1 MNMSENALKMVYE
14 SVKHRVT
21 VSYEDYAAGLIGW
34 DCLPLVE
41 RGEVIGGVIV
51 KLNELHIGYGKRPK
65 ASSLRKHIKDILNR
79 IIRKYGHA
87 VTTVRKDN
95 PSGLKFCGRLGFY
108 QYGELGNQLLLRCD
122 RSNYD

>member
-1 MNMSENALKMVYE
+1 MRDIALKMVYE

-21 VSYEDYAAGLIGW
+21 VSYEDYAAGLVGW

-41 RGEVIGGVIV
+41 HGEVIGGVIV
-51 KLNELHIGYGKRPK
+51 KLNELHIGYAVKPK
-65 ASSLRKHIKDILNR
+65 TSSLRKHIKEILNR
-79 IIRKYGHA
+79 VIYKYGHA
-87 VTTVRKDN
+87 VTAVRKDN
-95 PSGLKFCGRLGFY
+95 TAGVKFCERLGFY